1 MNLISVV
8 NSLYIAKAIN
18 FDILNNKD
26 NGNLLDV
33 HHIDVLIIFIQLLTI
48 FAYILA

>member
-1 MNLISVV
+1 MTLISVV
-8 NSLYIAKAIN
+8 NSLDIAKAIN
-18 FDILNNKD
+18 LDIVNNKGND
-26 NGNLLDV
+26 NLLDV